1 MTRAEYPGILAINAA
16 GRPGVAALDEA
27 ELDRLA
33 SISNQHF
40 VAIDNANRVVG
51 YLLAFHREAPYE
63 CEEFREFHAAFEQR
77 FIYVDQI
84 AIAEHHRGTG
94 LGRRLYGV
102 IQSVAIDQGIRFL
115 CCDVNTSPPNP
126 NSSAFHRTLG
136 FKTFSHRPT
145 LDGREVELLTKSL

>member
-1 MTRAEYPGILAINAA
+1 MTRADYPGILAINAV
-16 GRPGVAALDEA
+16 GRPGVAALEEV

-63 CEEFREFHAAFEQR
+63 CEKFRAFYTIEQR
-77 FIYVDQI
+77 FIDVDQI
-84 AIAEHHRGTG
+84 AIAEHYRGTG

-102 IQSVAIDQGIRFL
+102 IQSVATDQGIRS
-115 CCDVNTSPPNP
+115 C
-126 NSSAFHRTLG
+126 AAM
-136 FKTFSHRPT
+136 
-145 LDGREVELLTKSL
+145 

>member
-1 MTRAEYPGILAINAA
+1 MLAINVA

-51 YLLAFHREAPYE
+51 YLLAFYSEAQYE
-63 CEEFREFHAAFEQR
+63 CEEFREFHAAFER

-84 AIAEHHRGTG
+84 AIAEHYRGTG
-94 LGRRLYGV
+94 LGRRLCGV
-102 IQSVAIDQGIRFL
+102 IQSVATDQGIRFL

-126 NSSAFHRTLG
+126 TSSAFHRTLG
-136 FKTFSHRPT
+136 FKAFSHRPT
-145 LDGREVELLTKSL
+145 PDGREVELLTKSL